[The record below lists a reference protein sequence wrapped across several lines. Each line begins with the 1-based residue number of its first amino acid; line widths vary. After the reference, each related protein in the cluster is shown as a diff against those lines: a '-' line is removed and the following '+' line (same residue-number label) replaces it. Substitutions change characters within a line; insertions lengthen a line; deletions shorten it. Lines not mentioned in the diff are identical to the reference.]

1 MAAINDLSDIS
12 AVEKEEATDLLI
24 NEQGKEIRE
33 DSKKNTN
40 AHRENIRRGSKILT
54 DDDDIKVRV
63 SLQPCKVNDNLKVH
77 ITPLTKFRPE
87 TPYGVKKVTCK
98 IFPES
103 ELCGFPI
110 I

>member
-40 AHRENIRRGSKILT
+40 AHRENIRRESKVLT

-87 TPYGVKKVTCK
+87 TPYGVKTLHAKYFQNQNCVV
-98 IFPES
+98 FP
-103 ELCGFPI
+103 
-110 I
+110 